1 MNTLVLVHLVILQS
15 TQSDG
20 SGSPALLLA
29 GPVAGAALYGAVYRY
44 YRNADKTDQFER
56 ETRIALKD
64 RITGDEQQIDEV
76 RGTRERRIRGDN
88 ANDFRARVAKLE

>member
-1 MNTLVLVHLVILQS
+1 VILQS
-15 TQSDG
+15 SHSDG
-20 SGSPALLLA
+20 SGSPVLLLA

-64 RITGDEQQIDEV
+64 AITGDDQKIDEV
-76 RGTRERRIRGDN
+76 RGTRERRIKGDN
-88 ANDFRARVAKLE
+88 SKRFRSRVSRLE